1 MRELLLINNEPTPE
15 DRGRIA
21 RAGELGLTDPLYNI
35 DALAAKL
42 AAFGTVTVRHY
53 TQLRTLDSAPDAI
66 FLSGCFTDWDRE
78 RLRETFAD
86 ELALIRETTAPL
98 FGICAGLQLIGIA
111 FGAPLVYPG
120 EGYEEFGFLPQTVLA
135 QHPLTAGLAVRSI
148 VLSTIAASS
157 ARCRGAF
164 ACSLPGKIAVCRCLR
179 TSRAPSLARSSTR
192 SCRMTR
198 TETDNAFW
206 KISLPTMSNDCKSR
220 RRAALFLRAGIS
232 GDAAA

>member
-15 DRGRIA
+15 DRGRIV

-42 AAFGTVTVRHY
+42 AAFGAVTVRHY

-135 QHPLTAGLAVRSI
+135 QHPLLTGLSGTLHCFEHHRGQLSAVPRGFR
-148 VLSTIAASS
+148 LLAS
-157 ARCRGAF
+157 RENCRVQMLAHESRPIFGTQFHPELQNDAHRDGQRILENFF
-164 ACSLPGKIAVCRCLR
+164 AHYVK
-179 TSRAPSLARSSTR
+179 
-192 SCRMTR
+192 
-198 TETDNAFW
+198 
-206 KISLPTMSNDCKSR
+206 
-220 RRAALFLRAGIS
+220 
-232 GDAAA
+232 

>member
-35 DALAAKL
+35 DALSAKL
-42 AAFGTVTVRHY
+42 SAFGTVTVRHY

-66 FLSGCFTDWDRE
+66 FLSGCFADWDRE

-86 ELALIRETTAPL
+86 ELALIRETMAPL

-135 QHPLTAGLAVRSI
+135 QHPLLTGLSSTLHCFEHHRGQ
-148 VLSTIAASS
+148 LSTVPEGFRLLAS
-157 ARCRGAF
+157 RE
-164 ACSLPGKIAVCRCLR
+164 IAVCRCLR
-179 TSRAPSLARSSTR
+179 TSRAPSSARSSTR

-198 TETDNAFW
+198 TGTDSAFW

>member
-1 MRELLLINNEPTPE
+1 MRELLLINNEPTSD

-35 DALAAKL
+35 DALSAKL
-42 AAFGTVTVRHY
+42 SAFGTVTVRHY

-135 QHPLTAGLAVRSI
+135 QHPLLTGL
-148 VLSTIAASS
+148 
-157 ARCRGAF
+157 
-164 ACSLPGKIAVCRCLR
+164 
-179 TSRAPSLARSSTR
+179 
-192 SCRMTR
+192 
-198 TETDNAFW
+198 
-206 KISLPTMSNDCKSR
+206 
-220 RRAALFLRAGIS
+220 S
-232 GDAAA
+232 GTLHCF

>member
-15 DRGRIA
+15 DRGRIV

-35 DALAAKL
+35 DALSAK
-42 AAFGTVTVRHY
+42 
-53 TQLRTLDSAPDAI
+53 LDSAPDAI

-86 ELALIRETTAPL
+86 ELALIRETMAPL

-135 QHPLTAGLAVRSI
+135 QHLLLTGLSGTLHCFEHHRGQLSAVPRGFR
-148 VLSTIAASS
+148 LLAS
-157 ARCRGAF
+157 RENCRVQMLAHESRPIFGTQFHPELQNDAHRDGQRILENFF
-164 ACSLPGKIAVCRCLR
+164 AHYVK
-179 TSRAPSLARSSTR
+179 
-192 SCRMTR
+192 
-198 TETDNAFW
+198 
-206 KISLPTMSNDCKSR
+206 
-220 RRAALFLRAGIS
+220 
-232 GDAAA
+232 

>member
-15 DRGRIA
+15 DRGRIV

-135 QHPLTAGLAVRSI
+135 QHPLTAGLGGTLHCFEHHRGQLSAVPRGFR
-148 VLSTIAASS
+148 LLAS
-157 ARCRGAF
+157 RENCRVQMLAHESRPIFGTQFHPELQNDAHRDGQRILKNFF
-164 ACSLPGKIAVCRCLR
+164 AHYVK
-179 TSRAPSLARSSTR
+179 
-192 SCRMTR
+192 
-198 TETDNAFW
+198 
-206 KISLPTMSNDCKSR
+206 
-220 RRAALFLRAGIS
+220 
-232 GDAAA
+232 

>member
-15 DRGRIA
+15 DRGRIV

-35 DALAAKL
+35 DALSAKL
-42 AAFGTVTVRHY
+42 SAFGTDTVRHY
-53 TQLRTLDSAPDAI
+53 TQLRTLASAPDAI

-120 EGYEEFGFLPQTVLA
+120 EGYEEFGFLPQTVLELSFVDNFVI
-135 QHPLTAGLAVRSI
+135 PRLSVCAGVDANVRFTHIADFPFDSSGRKVYHNI
-148 VLSTIAASS
+148 VPDLIINGLLGSS
-157 ARCRGAF
+157 VKGCV
-164 ACSLPGKIAVCRCLR
+164 L
-179 TSRAPSLARSSTR
+179 
-192 SCRMTR
+192 
-198 TETDNAFW
+198 
-206 KISLPTMSNDCKSR
+206 
-220 RRAALFLRAGIS
+220 LFGQFPDIR
-232 GDAAA
+232 